1 MSSKNV
7 IPTPPA
13 VRWREFRVKI
23 VPFIV
28 FVAMAIAAI
37 GLWREYVVPV
47 SMVGRVENIQT
58 EVACAQAGT
67 VTRLRVTRFQK
78 VSAGE
83 PIAEVITTDPKIM
96 AATLAVINAE
106 IEMLH
111 AGISPAE
118 GAQRTTINYEEMR
131 MDWMKYRTELATARV
146 NFQFAENEFQR
157 SEKLFKEKVLSASD
171 FEKALATRDIY
182 KKEIDEKT
190 ALVANAEESVKR
202 LEKATSSGKSSEAQL
217 NAAINAEDQKLKLA
231 EAQMNPIT
239 VCSPMDGSVLMIHR
253 YNGENVAAGVPIVTI
268 GALQSDRIV
277 GYIRQPF
284 NATPDKD
291 MLVRVRTRGSH
302 RREGMG
308 KILAVGPQLQ
318 PLNDE
323 FMSPTRL
330 NNLVELGLPVYVSM
344 PPELKSGPG
353 EPIRLHPG
361 EFVDM
366 TLMPGKSL

>member
-23 VPFIV
+23 VPLIV
-28 FVAMAIAAI
+28 FVAMAAFAM
-37 GLWREYVVPV
+37 GLWRQFVVPV

-67 VTRLRVTRFQK
+67 VTQLRVTRFQK
-78 VSAGE
+78 VAAGD

-96 AATLAVINAE
+96 AASLDVIRAE
-106 IEMLH
+106 VEMMR
-111 AGISPAE
+111 AGMSPAE
-118 GAQRTTINYEEMR
+118 ASQRSTINYEDMR
-131 MDWMKYRTELATARV
+131 MNWMKFRADLATARV
-146 NFQFAENEFQR
+146 NFQFADNEFQR

-171 FEKALATRDIY
+171 YEKALAVRDAL
-182 KKEIDEKT
+182 KKEIDEK
-190 ALVANAEESVKR
+190 AVLVANAEDGVKR
-202 LEKATSSGKSSEAQL
+202 LEKATEAAKSPETQL
-217 NAAINAEDQKLKLA
+217 HAAINVTDQKLKLA
-231 EAQMNPIT
+231 EAQMTPVT
-239 VCSPMDGSVLMIHR
+239 VRSPMDGSVIMIHR
-253 YNGENVAAGVPIVTI
+253 YNGENVGAGVPIVTI

-277 GYIRQPF
+277 GYVRQPF
-284 NATPDKD
+284 YATPDKD
-291 MLVRVRTRGSH
+291 MLVRVRTRGSN

-318 PLNDE
+318 PLNDA
-323 FMSPTRL
+323 FTVPTRL

-366 TLMPGKSL
+366 TLIPGKSL

>member
-13 VRWREFRVKI
+13 VRWREFRVKV
-23 VPFIV
+23 VPLIV
-28 FVAMAIAAI
+28 FVAMAAAAL
-37 GLWREYVVPV
+37 GLWRQYVVPV

-58 EVACAQAGT
+58 DVACTQAGT
-67 VTRLRVTRFQK
+67 VTQLHVNRFDK
-78 VSAGE
+78 VSANE

-106 IEMLH
+106 IEMLR
-111 AGISPAE
+111 AGISPADA
-118 GAQRTTINYEEMR
+118 AQRTTINYEDMR
-131 MDWMKYRTELATARV
+131 MNWMKYRADLATARV
-146 NFQFAENEFQR
+146 NLQFAENEFQR
-157 SEKLFKEKVLSASD
+157 SEKLYKEKVLSASD
-171 FEKALATRDIY
+171 YEKALSVRDAY

-190 ALVANAEESVKR
+190 ALVAGAEESVKR
-202 LEKATSSGKSSEAQL
+202 LEKATSSAKLPETQLQASINLCEKKLEEAM
-217 NAAINAEDQKLKLA
+217 
-231 EAQMNPIT
+231 AQMNPVT
-239 VCSPMDGSVLMIHR
+239 VRSPMDGSVIMIHR
-253 YNGENVAAGVPIVTI
+253 YNGENVAAGIPIVTI
-268 GALQSDRIV
+268 GAMQADRIV

-284 NATPDKD
+284 YGTPEKD

-330 NNLVELGLPVYVSM
+330 NNLVEMGLPVYVSM

-353 EPIRLHPG
+353 ESIRLHPG

-366 TLMPGKSL
+366 TLIPGKAL